1 MGIFYLSQTNIAD
14 AAHKITFTETR
25 EKNKGE
31 ENRSAELTDPEIV
44 NLANRRRI
52 LNIPDFNKQLGRVNE
67 SPQKHRMKDTEEDV
81 KNIEKKIEFHKYL
94 TKKYGSKISNFF
106 CQ

>member
-1 MGIFYLSQTNIAD
+1 MGIFYLSQTNIVD
-14 AAHKITFTETR
+14 EAHNIKFTETR
-25 EKNKGE
+25 EKNKVE

-44 NLANRRRI
+44 NLANKKRI

-67 SPQKHRMKDTEEDV
+67 SPQKHRMKNTEEDM

-94 TKKYGSKISNFF
+94 TKKYGSKISKFF
-106 CQ
+106 YQ